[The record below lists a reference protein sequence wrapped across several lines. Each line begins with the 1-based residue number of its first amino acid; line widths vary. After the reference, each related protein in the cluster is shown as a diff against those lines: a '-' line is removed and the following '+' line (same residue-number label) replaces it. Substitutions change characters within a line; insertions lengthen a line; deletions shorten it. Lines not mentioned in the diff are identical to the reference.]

1 MTMNFLRKFSKLCIF
16 DANLFIYLK
25 VATEKRKR
33 QRAVLFGSGCEIT
46 RGLSARRD
54 LALRR
59 YLCHLPVAERTGHS
73 RVAPQPSLFHAARAL
88 LMQAPVS
95 G

>member
-1 MTMNFLRKFSKLCIF
+1 M
-16 DANLFIYLK
+16 
-25 VATEKRKR
+25 EKRKR

-46 RGLSARRD
+46 RGLCARRD

-59 YLCHLPVAERTGHS
+59 YLCHLPIAERTGQS
-73 RVAPQPSLFHAARAL
+73 RVAPQPSLFHTAQAL
-88 LMQAPVS
+88 LMHEPIS

>member
-1 MTMNFLRKFSKLCIF
+1 M
-16 DANLFIYLK
+16 YLLQ
-25 VATEKRKR
+25 VAIEKRKR

-59 YLCHLPVAERTGHS
+59 YLCQLPVAERTGQS

>member
-1 MTMNFLRKFSKLCIF
+1 MQ
-16 DANLFIYLK
+16 
-25 VATEKRKR
+25 KRKHKR
-33 QRAVLFGSGCEIT
+33 GVLFGSGCEIT

-59 YLCHLPVAERTGHS
+59 YLCNLPSAERTGQS
-73 RVAPQPSLFHAARAL
+73 RVTPQPSLFHSARAL
-88 LMQAPVS
+88 LMQAQVS

>member
-1 MTMNFLRKFSKLCIF
+1 MAI
-16 DANLFIYLK
+16 
-25 VATEKRKR
+25 EKRKR

-59 YLCHLPVAERTGHS
+59 YLCHLPATERTGQS
-73 RVAPQPSLFHAARAL
+73 RVAPQPSLFHAAQAL
-88 LMQAPVS
+88 LMQEPVT

>member
-1 MTMNFLRKFSKLCIF
+1 MRRCKYYDT
-16 DANLFIYLK
+16 FITCPCTIILQ
-25 VATEKRKR
+25 VAMDKRKR

-59 YLCHLPVAERTGHS
+59 YLCNLPPSERSGQS

>member
-1 MTMNFLRKFSKLCIF
+1 M
-16 DANLFIYLK
+16 
-25 VATEKRKR
+25 EKRKR

-59 YLCHLPVAERTGHS
+59 YLCHLPATERTGQS
-73 RVAPQPSLFHAARAL
+73 RVTPQPSLFEAAKAL
-88 LMQAPVS
+88 LMRAPVS

>member
-1 MTMNFLRKFSKLCIF
+1 M
-16 DANLFIYLK
+16 
-25 VATEKRKR
+25 EKRKR

-59 YLCHLPVAERTGHS
+59 YLCHLPITERTGQS
-73 RVAPQPSLFHAARAL
+73 RVAPQASLFHTAQAL
-88 LMQAPVS
+88 FMQEPIS

>member
-1 MTMNFLRKFSKLCIF
+1 M
-16 DANLFIYLK
+16 
-25 VATEKRKR
+25 EKRKR
-33 QRAVLFGSGCEIT
+33 QREVLFGLGCEIT

-59 YLCHLPVAERTGHS
+59 YLCHLPAVERSQS
-73 RVAPQPSLFHAARAL
+73 RVTPQPSLFQAAQAL
-88 LMQAPVS
+88 LEAPVN